1 MKKNSYG
8 EQSGTSSEDA
18 RFKSLVSED
27 DRSYYFRGAGPKR
40 QERMDA
46 GLLTRY
52 PKLSDR
58 PKKEKKDPVDRK
70 SGVTPAAYLV
80 RNALKGG
87 HITAQEADFLNPKH
101 SEPPVKR
108 VRKKTPKSSGIA
120 FTEEV
125 RNGRTYKVTRLPDY
139 TPAQLEAARKKADVR
154 GTFRNRKEGK
164 AGG

>member
-1 MKKNSYG
+1 M
-8 EQSGTSSEDA
+8 T
-18 RFKSLVSED
+18 
-27 DRSYYFRGAGPKR
+27 DRIYRFRGAGPKR

-46 GLLTRY
+46 NLDPTEPGYVRRY

-58 PKKEKKDPVDRK
+58 PKKEKKAPVDRK
-70 SGVTPAAYLV
+70 SGITPTASSV
-80 RNALKGG
+80 RVALKGG

-101 SEPPVKR
+101 SEPVTKR